1 MERNIWENLSD
12 SFTQVHRLRLC
23 RQISHSN
30 EQRQDYTFPLSPCIL
45 RSFCEMETELIPH

>member
-23 RQISHSN
+23 RQISHGN
-30 EQRQDYTFPLSPCIL
+30 EQRQDYTFPLSPRIL
-45 RSFCEMETELIPH
+45 QSFCKMETELIPQ